1 MSDQDRYRREIFKYA
16 EYKLEFS
23 LMLAEC
29 DMVGK
34 SSISRFHGS
43 ETAF

>member
-1 MSDQDRYRREIFKYA
+1 MSEQDRYRQEIFKYA

-23 LMLAEC
+23 LC
-29 DMVGK
+29 DMAGE

-43 ETAF
+43 ETAS